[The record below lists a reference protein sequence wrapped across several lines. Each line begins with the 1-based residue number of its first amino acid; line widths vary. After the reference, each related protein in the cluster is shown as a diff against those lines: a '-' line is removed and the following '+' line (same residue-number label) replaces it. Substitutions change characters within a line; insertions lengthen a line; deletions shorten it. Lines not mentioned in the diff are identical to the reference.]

1 MIKDFPAIITEIGQG
16 ARELRK
22 EVPEVFAAFSE
33 LAKVAMKD
41 GALSEKQKELIALA
55 IGVAVHCDGCI
66 AYHTRSLVRLGASRA
81 EVGEALGVAIQMGG
95 GPSVNYAADAMR
107 AFLQFSEKAAG

>member
-1 MIKDFPAIITEIGQG
+1 MSKDFPAIIAEIGQG
-16 ARELRK
+16 ARELRRDI
-22 EVPEVFAAFSE
+22 PEVFAAYSDF
-33 LAKVAMKD
+33 AKAAMKD